1 MIQFKENAQTDGKME
16 GQKDRQTLF
25 YRTLPANAGG
35 PINFFYS
42 TANQLSKFRTKNWIE
57 INDELYG
64 TYDTNRWNEFKITM
78 LKSSLCEY
86 SDP

>member
-1 MIQFKENAQTDGKME
+1 ME

-35 PINFFYS
+35 PIIFFYN
-42 TANQLSKFRTKNWIE
+42 TANQLSKFRTKNWIK
-57 INDELYG
+57 INDESCG
-64 TYDTNRWNEFKITM
+64 TYDTNRRNEFKITM
-78 LKSSLCEY
+78 LKSTLCEY

>member
-35 PINFFYS
+35 PINFFIVQQINYL
-42 TANQLSKFRTKNWIE
+42 NLGQKIGSK
-57 INDELYG
+57 
-64 TYDTNRWNEFKITM
+64 
-78 LKSSLCEY
+78 
-86 SDP
+86 